1 MQNLDIVRFVDAVFV
16 GEILEFKAQVIQVD
30 LKSNKVHV
38 RVVCETISPIDGK
51 TLTDE
56 QSANTFQLTY
66 SVKDIKLK
74 QVLPKTYK
82 QSLLFLQ
89 GMRVL

>member
-16 GEILEFKAQVIQVD
+16 GEILEFKAQVIYVD
-30 LKSNKVHV
+30 LKSNKVRV

-56 QSANTFQLTY
+56 
-66 SVKDIKLK
+66 
-74 QVLPKTYK
+74 
-82 QSLLFLQ
+82 
-89 GMRVL
+89 